1 MGFDLAYKAGGI
13 LMYKTIEQIHYE
25 YDGQWVFLINCNE
38 GEHNSVAGGEVVLA
52 SERRDKI
59 LREMSNYRHEKSDT
73 YVFYAGK
80 IPEGVSVL
88 L

>member
-1 MGFDLAYKAGGI
+1 MKTNFQTN
-13 LMYKTIEQIHYE
+13 YKTIEQIHND

-38 GEHNSVAGGEVVLA
+38 GENNSIAGGYVVLA
-52 SERRDKI
+52 SERRDKV
-59 LREMSNYRHEKSDT
+59 LREMGQYRNEKSDT
-73 YVFYAGK
+73 FIFYAGK